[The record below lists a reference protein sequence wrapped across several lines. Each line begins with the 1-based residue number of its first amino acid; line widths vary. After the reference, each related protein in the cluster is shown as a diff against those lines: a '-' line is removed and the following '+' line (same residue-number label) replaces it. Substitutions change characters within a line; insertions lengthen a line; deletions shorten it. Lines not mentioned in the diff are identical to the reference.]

1 MLDRDQLR
9 NQANPMQAIFLL
21 FVILILVSIGIYQT
35 VPHKPSSLSSPESAF
50 SSARAILHVRQI
62 GSKPHP
68 TGSPENA
75 EVRQYLINQLT
86 ALGLT
91 PEIQSTFASNSRKK
105 QSGYMHSVLV
115 KIPGAKSGKAL
126 LLAAHYDSVPEGP
139 GAADNAASVAAI
151 LETLRAIKTY
161 PPLQN
166 DLICLFTDSEEA
178 GLLGAQAFV
187 EQHHWAKE
195 VGLALN
201 FEYRGNSGAF
211 MMFET
216 SEGNGLVIAGLATA
230 VPFVMATSLMYEVYK
245 RLPNDTDFSV
255 FKRAGIS
262 GMNFA
267 AIEGH
272 KHYHTALD
280 RPEFL
285 NESTLQHEGDIML
298 ALVKHFGNQPLDDLK
313 AEDRQYF
320 DFPGIGI
327 IHYPMWWTIPLCGL
341 LAILFVTLCVID
353 YKTKAVRLIPT
364 VIAMC
369 AYLMLVYGLYLINGT
384 LWTGLQ
390 LFHPDYDAFA
400 YYDTF
405 ISYCYFLGFILIN
418 IIFVA
423 VFYWVVR
430 RWLKPM
436 ELNLGVAAIW
446 LALALLTI
454 KNGANFLFYW
464 PLLAVLISLS
474 LIKLPAIKN
483 HPSLN
488 SLVLLAGSVPGLL
501 IFSPLIKN
509 LFIGLTPSFMAII
522 LIFLSLLLGLMF
534 PLLTAIGSNRTDIA
548 KPQE

>member
-1 MLDRDQLR
+1 MLEKHQSLPYRK
-9 NQANPMQAIFLL
+9 AIQT
-21 FVILILVSIGIYQT
+21 VIRLVGVSVLVTIGIGHT
-35 VPHKPSSLSSPESAF
+35 FPPKPNLIGLSESAF
-50 SSARAILHVRQI
+50 SSGRAMSHVRQI

-68 TGSPENA
+68 TGSPENE

-86 ALGLT
+86 AVGFI
-91 PEIQSTFASNSRKK
+91 PEIQATFASNPRKK
-105 QSGYMHSVLV
+105 QSGTIQNVLV
-115 KIPGAKSGKAL
+115 KIPGTKPGKAL
-126 LLAAHYDSVPEGP
+126 MLVAHYDSVPAGP

-151 LETLRAIKTY
+151 LETIRGIKTHT
-161 PPLQN
+161 PLQN
-166 DLICLFTDSEEA
+166 DLICLFTDSEEV

-187 EQHHWAKE
+187 GQHSWAKD
-195 VGLALN
+195 VGLMLN

-216 SEGNGLVIAGLATA
+216 SPGNGKLVEGLAVA
-230 VPFVMATSLMYEVYK
+230 VPYVMANSLMYEVYK

-255 FKRAGIS
+255 FKRAGIP

-285 NESTLQHEGDIML
+285 NESTLQHEGDIMM

-327 IHYPMWWTIPLCGL
+327 IHYPMWWTIPLGGL
-341 LAILFVTLCVID
+341 LAILFIALCVID
-353 YKTKAVRLIPT
+353 YKAKVIRLIPT
-364 VIAMC
+364 AIAMC
-369 AYLMLVYGLYLINGT
+369 AYLMLVFGLYLVDGA
-384 LWTGLQ
+384 LWTALH
-390 LFHPDYDAFA
+390 LFHSDYDAFA
-400 YYDTF
+400 YYDTYT
-405 ISYCYFLGFILIN
+405 SYCYFLGFIVIN

-423 VFYWVVR
+423 VFYWVAR

-436 ELNLGVAAIW
+436 ELNFGVAAIW

-464 PLLAVLISLS
+464 PLLAMLVSFAIVR
-474 LIKLPAIKN
+474 LPCIKN
-483 HPSLN
+483 HQVFNCLIL
-488 SLVLLAGSVPGLL
+488 LVGSAPGLL
-501 IFSPLIKN
+501 IFTPLIKN

-522 LIFLSLLLGLMF
+522 LIFMSLLMGLLF
-534 PLLTAIGSNRTDIA
+534 PVLTTIDSNKTDVA
-548 KPQE
+548 